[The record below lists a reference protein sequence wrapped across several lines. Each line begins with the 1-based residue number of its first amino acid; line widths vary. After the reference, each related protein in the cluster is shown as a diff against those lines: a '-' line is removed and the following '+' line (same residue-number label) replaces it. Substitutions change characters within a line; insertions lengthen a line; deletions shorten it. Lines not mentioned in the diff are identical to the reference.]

1 MSGWGEGVFARSV
14 RVWSLSR
21 QLEEGRELRVG
32 MLPGLACVLYK
43 MEILTVMYAVRVI
56 TGQSNMVFTAPPT
69 PANALFLMPDKDF
82 AASQVRLVVALSEL
96 GFDFESLLAKL
107 HRF

>member
-21 QLEEGRELRVG
+21 QLEEGRELRGG

-56 TGQSNMVFTAPPT
+56 TGQSNMVFTAPSP
-69 PANALFLMPDKDF
+69 PANALFLMTDKDF
-82 AASQVRLVVALSEL
+82 AEFVWW
-96 GFDFESLLAKL
+96 
-107 HRF
+107 

>member
-56 TGQSNMVFTAPPT
+56 TGQSNMVFTARSPP
-69 PANALFLMPDKDF
+69 PRKYPLFNA
-82 AASQVRLVVALSEL
+82 R
-96 GFDFESLLAKL
+96 
-107 HRF
+107 